1 MDELLNSVNSIIM
14 SEDDESLLYNSN
26 DHSSIY
32 SNYINLASNRHPK
45 LESLYKKK
53 STSNLLNQEERRRLI
68 LNEQKK
74 YVYFLFFSIIFYL
87 FNKII

>member
-14 SEDDESLLYNSN
+14 SEDDENLIYHSN
-26 DHSSIY
+26 DYTSIY

-68 LNEQKK
+68 LIEQKK
-74 YVYFLFFSIIFYL
+74 LLLLILLYSMFYL
-87 FNKII
+87 I